1 MPKNYLRQS
10 ALAHLHLEAH
20 AVEVAGDAGV
30 KLCERPFRG
39 QLVLRGNCTDKAFH
53 DAVQRALGVTV
64 PDEPNSVTDVDRVSV
79 IWLGP
84 DEWLVVVPDG
94 HEQATAQALRQ
105 ALTGR
110 HFAVTDVSDSR
121 AIIGISGS
129 HARDVLKKG
138 CSVDLHPRVFG
149 PGQCAQTALARCHML
164 LHQIDQAPT
173 YDIYVHRSFADYVWC
188 WLEDAA
194 QEYGFAIIAQA
205 PGAGEGARAP
215 ESERLVPA

>member
-1 MPKNYLRQS
+1 MPKSYLRQS

-30 KLCERPFRG
+30 ELCERPFRG
-39 QLVLRGNCTDKAFH
+39 QLVLRGDCTDNAFR
-53 DAVQRALGVTV
+53 DAVQQALGVTLPV
-64 PDEPNSVTDVDRVSV
+64 EPNSVTNVDQVSV

-94 HEQATAQALRQ
+94 HEQAIEQELREAL
-105 ALTGR
+105 AGI
-110 HFAVTDVSDSR
+110 HFAVTDVGDSR
-121 AIIGISGS
+121 AVIGISGP

-173 YDIYVHRSFADYVWC
+173 YDIYVHRSFADYIWC

-194 QEYGFAIIAQA
+194 QEYGLAIIAQA
-205 PGAGEGARAP
+205 LGASEGARAP
-215 ESERLVPA
+215 ESEPVVPA

>member
-1 MPKNYLRQS
+1 MPKSYLRQS

-20 AVEVAGDAGV
+20 AAEVAGDAGV
-30 KLCERPFRG
+30 NLCERPFRG
-39 QLVLRGNCTDKAFH
+39 PLVLRGDCTDKAFC
-53 DAVQRALGVTV
+53 DAVQHVLGVTV
-64 PDEPNSVTDVDRVSV
+64 PLEPNAVANVDQVSV

-94 HEQATAQALRQ
+94 HEQAIEQELREAL
-105 ALTGR
+105 AGI
-110 HFAVTDVSDSR
+110 HFAVTDVGDSR
-121 AIIGISGS
+121 AVIGISGP

-149 PGQCAQTALARCHML
+149 SGQCAQTALARCHML

-173 YDIYVHRSFADYVWC
+173 YDMYVHRSFADYIWC

-194 QEYGFAIIAQA
+194 QEYGLAIIAQA
-205 PGAGEGARAP
+205 LGASEGARAP
-215 ESERLVPA
+215 ESEPVVPA